1 MCRRRKL
8 DLRTLFI
15 ITVLVNIIIAFI
27 MAIYWRTQKTYAGF
41 GYWALA
47 NVAMTITF
55 SLFALKGIAPEFIT
69 VVIANTSAVAG
80 AVCRY
85 AGVRFFWGAE
95 SLPHVRFH
103 QSVVFVCA
111 LFLAYFTCIDDNV
124 MYRQV
129 AVSSIISGYFL
140 ATARQML
147 KGASQGYPYE
157 AWTVSLLNIVYATL
171 MMGRVLEWYFH
182 PESRHLLIA
191 SSMSTLYFSSILL
204 LEVANALLFLM
215 LNSQRLAKNL
225 LKVQSELEK
234 LATSDMLTGLYN
246 RRKLE
251 EVCTAA
257 LTHARVHNRPSAL
270 LLIDLD
276 HLKQMNDTFGH
287 PAGDALLNT
296 VVKTIRAQLR
306 NQDILGRLGGDEFV
320 VVLPATPEDVAKTFA
335 DQIRQAVQSQPFLW
349 EDQEM
354 AMSISV
360 GVAALSDADCN
371 WQDWLKRADTNLYQ
385 AKKGGRNQIV

>member
-1 MCRRRKL
+1 M

-15 ITVLVNIIIAFI
+15 LTVLINIIIAFI

-41 GYWALA
+41 GYWTLA

-55 SLFALKGIAPEFIT
+55 FLFSLKGIAPEFVT
-69 VVIANTSAVAG
+69 VVIANTSAVSG
-80 AVCRY
+80 AFFRY

-95 SLPHVRFH
+95 SLPHLRFH
-103 QSVVFVCA
+103 QTVVAVCA
-111 LFLAYFTCIDDNV
+111 LLLTYYTCIDDNIV
-124 MYRQV
+124 LRLF
-129 AVSSIISGYFL
+129 AVSLIISGYFL
-140 ATARQML
+140 ATARNMI
-147 KGASQGYPYE
+147 KGATQGYPYE
-157 AWTVSLLNIVYATL
+157 AWTLALLNLVYATL
-171 MMGRVLEWYFH
+171 MMGRAFEWLIF
-182 PESRHLLIA
+182 PEARHLLIA

-204 LEVANALLFLM
+204 LEVTTALLFLM

-225 LKVQSELEK
+225 LQMQGDLEK
-234 LATSDMLTGLYN
+234 LAASDMLTGLYN

-296 VVKTIRAQLR
+296 VVKTIRSQLR
-306 NQDILGRLGGDEFV
+306 DQDILGRLGGDEFV
-320 VVLPATPEDVAKTFA
+320 VVLPATPEDAAKTFA
-335 DQIRQAVQSQPFLW
+335 DQIRQSVQCQPFLW

>member
-1 MCRRRKL
+1 M

-15 ITVLVNIIIAFI
+15 LTVLINIIIAFI
-27 MAIYWRTQKTYAGF
+27 MAIYWHTQKTYAGF
-41 GYWALA
+41 GYWTLA
-47 NVAMTITF
+47 NVAMTVTF
-55 SLFALKGIAPEFIT
+55 SLFALKGIAPEFVT
-69 VVIANTSAVAG
+69 VVIANTSAITG
-80 AVCRY
+80 SICRY

-103 QSVVFVCA
+103 QAVVVVCA
-111 LFLAYFTCIDDNV
+111 LLLTYYTCIDDNIV
-124 MYRQV
+124 LRLF
-129 AVSSIISGYFL
+129 AVSLIVSGYFL
-140 ATARQML
+140 ATARNMI
-147 KGASQGYPYE
+147 KGATQGYPYE
-157 AWTVSLLNIVYATL
+157 AWTLALLNLVYATL
-171 MMGRVLEWYFH
+171 MMGRAFEWLIF
-182 PESRHLLIA
+182 PEARHLLIA

-204 LEVANALLFLM
+204 LEVTTALLFLM

-225 LKVQSELEK
+225 LQMQGDLEK
-234 LATSDMLTGLYN
+234 LAASDMLTGLYN

-296 VVKTIRAQLR
+296 VVKTIRSQLR
-306 NQDILGRLGGDEFV
+306 DQDILGRLGGDEFV
-320 VVLPATPEDVAKTFA
+320 VVLPATPEDAAKTFA
-335 DQIRQAVQSQPFLW
+335 DQIRQSVQCQPFLW

>member
-1 MCRRRKL
+1 M
-8 DLRTLFI
+8 
-15 ITVLVNIIIAFI
+15 
-27 MAIYWRTQKTYAGF
+27 
-41 GYWALA
+41 
-47 NVAMTITF
+47 
-55 SLFALKGIAPEFIT
+55 
-69 VVIANTSAVAG
+69 
-80 AVCRY
+80 
-85 AGVRFFWGAE
+85 
-95 SLPHVRFH
+95 PHLRFH
-103 QSVVFVCA
+103 QTVVAVCA
-111 LFLAYFTCIDDNV
+111 LLLTYYTCIDDNIV
-124 MYRQV
+124 LRLF
-129 AVSSIISGYFL
+129 AVSLIVSGYFL
-140 ATARQML
+140 ATARNMI
-147 KGASQGYPYE
+147 KGATQGYPYE
-157 AWTVSLLNIVYATL
+157 AWTLALLNLVYATL
-171 MMGRVLEWYFH
+171 MMGRAFEWLIF
-182 PESRHLLIA
+182 PEARHLLIA

-204 LEVANALLFLM
+204 LEVTTALLFLM

-225 LKVQSELEK
+225 LQMQGDLEK
-234 LATSDMLTGLYN
+234 LAASDMLTGLYN

-296 VVKTIRAQLR
+296 VVKTIRSQLR
-306 NQDILGRLGGDEFV
+306 DQDILGRLGGDEFV
-320 VVLPATPEDVAKTFA
+320 VVLPATPEDAAKTFA
-335 DQIRQAVQSQPFLW
+335 DQIRQSVQCQPFLW

>member
-1 MCRRRKL
+1 M

-15 ITVLVNIIIAFI
+15 LTVLINIIIAFI

-41 GYWALA
+41 GYWTLA
-47 NVAMTITF
+47 NVAMTVTF
-55 SLFALKGIAPEFIT
+55 SLFALKGIAPEFVT
-69 VVIANTSAVAG
+69 VVRANTSAVSG
-80 AVCRY
+80 AFFRY

-95 SLPHVRFH
+95 SLPHLRFH
-103 QSVVFVCA
+103 QTVVAVCA
-111 LFLAYFTCIDDNV
+111 LLLTYYTCIDDNIV
-124 MYRQV
+124 LRLF
-129 AVSSIISGYFL
+129 AVSLIISGYFL
-140 ATARQML
+140 ATARNMI
-147 KGASQGYPYE
+147 KGATQGYPYE
-157 AWTVSLLNIVYATL
+157 AWTLALLNLVYATL
-171 MMGRVLEWYFH
+171 MMGRAFEWLVF
-182 PESRHLLIA
+182 PEARHLLIA

-204 LEVANALLFLM
+204 LEVTTALLFLM

-225 LKVQSELEK
+225 LQMQGDLEK
-234 LATSDMLTGLYN
+234 LAASDMLTGLYN

-296 VVKTIRAQLR
+296 VVKTIRSQLR
-306 NQDILGRLGGDEFV
+306 DQDILGRLGGDEFV
-320 VVLPATPEDVAKTFA
+320 VVLPATPEDAAKTFA
-335 DQIRQAVQSQPFLW
+335 DQIRQSVQCQPFLW

>member
-1 MCRRRKL
+1 M

-15 ITVLVNIIIAFI
+15 LTVLINIIIAFI

-41 GYWALA
+41 GYWTLA

-55 SLFALKGIAPEFIT
+55 FLFSLKGIAPEFVT
-69 VVIANTSAVAG
+69 VVIANTSAVSG
-80 AVCRY
+80 AFFRY

-103 QSVVFVCA
+103 QAVVVVCA
-111 LFLAYFTCIDDNV
+111 LLLTYYTCIDDNIV
-124 MYRQV
+124 LRLF
-129 AVSSIISGYFL
+129 AVSLIVSGYFL
-140 ATARQML
+140 ATARNMI
-147 KGASQGYPYE
+147 KGATQGYPYE
-157 AWTVSLLNIVYATL
+157 AWTLALLNLVYATL
-171 MMGRVLEWYFH
+171 MMGRAFEWLIF
-182 PESRHLLIA
+182 PEARHLLIA

-204 LEVANALLFLM
+204 LEVTTALLFLM

-225 LKVQSELEK
+225 LQMQGDLEK
-234 LATSDMLTGLYN
+234 LAASDMLTGLYN

-296 VVKTIRAQLR
+296 VVKTIRSQLR
-306 NQDILGRLGGDEFV
+306 DQDILGRLGGDEFV
-320 VVLPATPEDVAKTFA
+320 VVLPATPEDAAKTFA
-335 DQIRQAVQSQPFLW
+335 DQIRQSVQCQPFLW

>member
-1 MCRRRKL
+1 M

-15 ITVLVNIIIAFI
+15 LTVLINIIIAFI

-41 GYWALA
+41 GYWTLA
-47 NVAMTITF
+47 NVAMTVTF
-55 SLFALKGIAPEFIT
+55 SLFALKGIAPEFVT
-69 VVIANTSAVAG
+69 VVIANTSAVSG
-80 AVCRY
+80 AFFRY

-95 SLPHVRFH
+95 SLPHLRFH
-103 QSVVFVCA
+103 QTVVAVCA
-111 LFLAYFTCIDDNV
+111 LLLTYYTCIDDNIV
-124 MYRQV
+124 LRLF
-129 AVSSIISGYFL
+129 AVSLIISGYFL
-140 ATARQML
+140 ATARNMI
-147 KGASQGYPYE
+147 KGATQGYPYE
-157 AWTVSLLNIVYATL
+157 AWTLALLNLVYATL
-171 MMGRVLEWYFH
+171 MMGRAFEWLIF
-182 PESRHLLIA
+182 PEARHLLIA

-204 LEVANALLFLM
+204 LEVTTALLFLM

-225 LKVQSELEK
+225 LQMQGDLEK
-234 LATSDMLTGLYN
+234 LAASDILTGLYN

-296 VVKTIRAQLR
+296 VVKTIRSQLR
-306 NQDILGRLGGDEFV
+306 DQDILGRLGGDEFV
-320 VVLPATPEDVAKTFA
+320 VVLPATPEDAAKTFA
-335 DQIRQAVQSQPFLW
+335 DQIRQSVQCQPFLW

>member
-1 MCRRRKL
+1 MPAFASSGAPNHCR
-8 DLRTLFI
+8 T
-15 ITVLVNIIIAFI
+15 
-27 MAIYWRTQKTYAGF
+27 
-41 GYWALA
+41 
-47 NVAMTITF
+47 
-55 SLFALKGIAPEFIT
+55 
-69 VVIANTSAVAG
+69 
-80 AVCRY
+80 
-85 AGVRFFWGAE
+85 
-95 SLPHVRFH
+95 RFH
-103 QSVVFVCA
+103 QAVVLSCA

-124 MYRQV
+124 MFRQV

-191 SSMSTLYFSSILL
+191 SSMSMLYFSSILL

-225 LKVQSELEK
+225 LKVQSELEN

-257 LTHARVHNRPSAL
+257 LTHARVHSRPSSL
-270 LLIDLD
+270 LLVDLD
-276 HLKQMNDTFGH
+276 RLKQMNDTFGH
-287 PAGDALLNT
+287 PAGDALINT
-296 VVKTIRAQLR
+296 VVRTIRSQLR
-306 NQDILGRLGGDEFV
+306 EQDILGRLGGDEFV
-320 VVLPATPEDVAKTFA
+320 VVLPATSEDVAKKLA
-335 DQIRQAVQSQPFLW
+335 DQICQAVRNQPFLW

-360 GVAALSDADCN
+360 GVASLSDADSS
-371 WQDWLKRADTNLYQ
+371 WQDWLKRADNNLYQ
-385 AKKGGRNQIV
+385 AKKGGGNQIV

>member
-1 MCRRRKL
+1 M

-15 ITVLVNIIIAFI
+15 LTVLINIIIAFI

-41 GYWALA
+41 GYWTLA
-47 NVAMTITF
+47 NVAMTVTF
-55 SLFALKGIAPEFIT
+55 SLFALKGIAPEFVT
-69 VVIANTSAVAG
+69 VVIANTSAITG
-80 AVCRY
+80 SICRY

-103 QSVVFVCA
+103 QAVVVVCA
-111 LFLAYFTCIDDNV
+111 LLLTYYTCIDDNIV
-124 MYRQV
+124 LRLF
-129 AVSSIISGYFL
+129 AVSLIVSGYFL
-140 ATARQML
+140 ATARNMI
-147 KGASQGYPYE
+147 KGATQGYPYE
-157 AWTVSLLNIVYATL
+157 AWTLALLNLVYATL
-171 MMGRVLEWYFH
+171 MMGRAFEWLIF
-182 PESRHLLIA
+182 PEARHLLIA

-204 LEVANALLFLM
+204 LEVTTALLFLM

-225 LKVQSELEK
+225 LQMQGDLEK
-234 LATSDMLTGLYN
+234 LAASDMLTGLYN

-296 VVKTIRAQLR
+296 VVKTIRSQLR
-306 NQDILGRLGGDEFV
+306 DQDILGRLGGDEFV
-320 VVLPATPEDVAKTFA
+320 VVLPATPEDAAKTFA
-335 DQIRQAVQSQPFLW
+335 DQIRQSVQCQPFLW

>member
-1 MCRRRKL
+1 M

-41 GYWALA
+41 GYWTLA
-47 NVAMTITF
+47 NVAMTVTF
-55 SLFALKGIAPEFIT
+55 SLFALKGIAPEFVT
-69 VVIANTSAVAG
+69 VVIANTSAVSG
-80 AVCRY
+80 AFFRY

-95 SLPHVRFH
+95 SLPHLRFH
-103 QSVVFVCA
+103 QTVVAVCA
-111 LFLAYFTCIDDNV
+111 LLLTYYTCIDDNIV
-124 MYRQV
+124 LRLF
-129 AVSSIISGYFL
+129 AVSLIISGYFL
-140 ATARQML
+140 ATARNMI
-147 KGASQGYPYE
+147 KGATQGYPYE
-157 AWTVSLLNIVYATL
+157 AWTLALLNLVYATL
-171 MMGRVLEWYFH
+171 MMGRAFEWLIF
-182 PESRHLLIA
+182 PEARHLLIA

-204 LEVANALLFLM
+204 LEVTTALLFLM

-225 LKVQSELEK
+225 LQMQGDLEK
-234 LATSDMLTGLYN
+234 LAASDMLTGLYN

-296 VVKTIRAQLR
+296 VVKTIRSQLR
-306 NQDILGRLGGDEFV
+306 DQDILGRLGGDEFV
-320 VVLPATPEDVAKTFA
+320 VVLPATPEDAAKTFA
-335 DQIRQAVQSQPFLW
+335 DQIRQSVQCQPFLW

>member
-1 MCRRRKL
+1 M

-15 ITVLVNIIIAFI
+15 LTVLINIIIAFI

-41 GYWALA
+41 GYWTLA
-47 NVAMTITF
+47 NVAMTVTF
-55 SLFALKGIAPEFIT
+55 SLFALKGIAPEFVT
-69 VVIANTSAVAG
+69 VVIANTSAVSG
-80 AVCRY
+80 AFFRY

-95 SLPHVRFH
+95 SLPHLRFH
-103 QSVVFVCA
+103 QTVVAVCA
-111 LFLAYFTCIDDNV
+111 LLLTYYTCIDDNIV
-124 MYRQV
+124 LRLF
-129 AVSSIISGYFL
+129 AVSLIISGYFL
-140 ATARQML
+140 ATARNMI
-147 KGASQGYPYE
+147 KGATQGYPYE
-157 AWTVSLLNIVYATL
+157 AWTLALLNLVYATL
-171 MMGRVLEWYFH
+171 MMGRAFEWLIF
-182 PESRHLLIA
+182 PEARHLLIA

-204 LEVANALLFLM
+204 LEVTTALLFLM

-225 LKVQSELEK
+225 LQMQGDLEK
-234 LATSDMLTGLYN
+234 LAASDMLTGLYN

-296 VVKTIRAQLR
+296 VVKTIRSQLR
-306 NQDILGRLGGDEFV
+306 DQDILGRLGGDEFV
-320 VVLPATPEDVAKTFA
+320 VVLPATPEDAAKTFA
-335 DQIRQAVQSQPFLW
+335 DQIRQSVQCQPFLW

-371 WQDWLKRADTNLYQ
+371 WQDWLKRADNNLYQ

>member
-1 MCRRRKL
+1 M

-15 ITVLVNIIIAFI
+15 LTVLINIIIAFI

-41 GYWALA
+41 GYWTLA
-47 NVAMTITF
+47 NVAMTVTF
-55 SLFALKGIAPEFIT
+55 SLFALKGIAPEFVT
-69 VVIANTSAVAG
+69 VVIANTSAVSG
-80 AVCRY
+80 AFFRY

-95 SLPHVRFH
+95 SLPHLRFH
-103 QSVVFVCA
+103 QTVVAVCA
-111 LFLAYFTCIDDNV
+111 LLLTYYTCIDDNIV
-124 MYRQV
+124 LRLF
-129 AVSSIISGYFL
+129 AVSLIISGYFL
-140 ATARQML
+140 ATARNMI
-147 KGASQGYPYE
+147 KGATQGYPYE
-157 AWTVSLLNIVYATL
+157 AWTLALLNLVYATL
-171 MMGRVLEWYFH
+171 MMGRAFEWLIF
-182 PESRHLLIA
+182 PEARHLLIA

-204 LEVANALLFLM
+204 LEVTTALLFLM

-225 LKVQSELEK
+225 LQMQGDLEK
-234 LATSDMLTGLYN
+234 LAAFDMLTGLYN

-296 VVKTIRAQLR
+296 VVKTIRSQLR
-306 NQDILGRLGGDEFV
+306 DQDILGRLGGDEFV
-320 VVLPATPEDVAKTFA
+320 VVLPATPEDAAKTFA
-335 DQIRQAVQSQPFLW
+335 DQIRQSVQCQPFLW

>member
-1 MCRRRKL
+1 M

-15 ITVLVNIIIAFI
+15 LTVLINIIIAFI

-41 GYWALA
+41 GYWTLA
-47 NVAMTITF
+47 NVAMTVTF
-55 SLFALKGIAPEFIT
+55 SLFALKGIAPEFVT
-69 VVIANTSAVAG
+69 VVIANTSAVSG
-80 AVCRY
+80 AFFRY

-95 SLPHVRFH
+95 SLPHLRFH
-103 QSVVFVCA
+103 QTVVAVCA
-111 LFLAYFTCIDDNV
+111 LLLTYYTCIDDNIV
-124 MYRQV
+124 LRLF
-129 AVSSIISGYFL
+129 AVSLIVSGYFL
-140 ATARQML
+140 ATARNMI
-147 KGASQGYPYE
+147 KGATQGYPYE
-157 AWTVSLLNIVYATL
+157 AWTLALLNLVYATL
-171 MMGRVLEWYFH
+171 MMGRAFEWLIF
-182 PESRHLLIA
+182 PEARHLLIA

-204 LEVANALLFLM
+204 LEVTTALLFLM

-225 LKVQSELEK
+225 LQMQGDLEK
-234 LATSDMLTGLYN
+234 LAASDMLTGLYN

-287 PAGDALLNT
+287 PAGDALINT

-306 NQDILGRLGGDEFV
+306 DQDILGRLGGDEFV
-320 VVLPATPEDVAKTFA
+320 VVLPATPEDAAKAFA
-335 DQIRQAVQSQPFLW
+335 DQIRQSVQCQPFLW

>member
-1 MCRRRKL
+1 M

-15 ITVLVNIIIAFI
+15 LTVLINIIIAFI

-41 GYWALA
+41 GYWTLA
-47 NVAMTITF
+47 NVAMTVTF
-55 SLFALKGIAPEFIT
+55 SLFALKGIAPEFVT
-69 VVIANTSAVAG
+69 VVIANTSAVSG
-80 AVCRY
+80 AFFRY
-85 AGVRFFWGAE
+85 DGVRFFWGAE
-95 SLPHVRFH
+95 SLPHLRFH
-103 QSVVFVCA
+103 QTVVAVCA
-111 LFLAYFTCIDDNV
+111 LLLTYYTCIDDNIV
-124 MYRQV
+124 LRLF
-129 AVSSIISGYFL
+129 AVSLIISGYFL
-140 ATARQML
+140 ATARNMI
-147 KGASQGYPYE
+147 KGATQGYPYE
-157 AWTVSLLNIVYATL
+157 AWTLALLNLVYATL
-171 MMGRVLEWYFH
+171 MMGRAFEWLIF
-182 PESRHLLIA
+182 PEARHLLIA

-204 LEVANALLFLM
+204 LEVTTALLFLM

-225 LKVQSELEK
+225 LQMQGDLEK
-234 LATSDMLTGLYN
+234 LAASDMLTGLYN

-296 VVKTIRAQLR
+296 VVKTIRSQLR
-306 NQDILGRLGGDEFV
+306 DQDILGRLGGDEFV
-320 VVLPATPEDVAKTFA
+320 VVLPATPEDAAKTFA
-335 DQIRQAVQSQPFLW
+335 DQIRQSVQCQPFLW

>member
-1 MCRRRKL
+1 M

-15 ITVLVNIIIAFI
+15 LTVLINIIIAFI

-41 GYWALA
+41 GYWTLA
-47 NVAMTITF
+47 NVAMTVTF
-55 SLFALKGIAPEFIT
+55 SLFALKGIAPEFVT
-69 VVIANTSAVAG
+69 VVIANTSAVSG
-80 AVCRY
+80 AFFRY

-95 SLPHVRFH
+95 SLPHLRFH
-103 QSVVFVCA
+103 QTVVAVCA
-111 LFLAYFTCIDDNV
+111 LLLTYYTCIDDNIV
-124 MYRQV
+124 LRLF
-129 AVSSIISGYFL
+129 AVSLIISGYFL
-140 ATARQML
+140 ATARNMI
-147 KGASQGYPYE
+147 KGATQGYPYE
-157 AWTVSLLNIVYATL
+157 AWTLALLNLVYATL
-171 MMGRVLEWYFH
+171 MMGRAFEWLVF
-182 PESRHLLIA
+182 PEARHLLIA

-204 LEVANALLFLM
+204 LEVTTALLFLM

-225 LKVQSELEK
+225 LQMQGDLEK
-234 LATSDMLTGLYN
+234 LAASDMLTGLYN

-296 VVKTIRAQLR
+296 VVKTIRSQLR
-306 NQDILGRLGGDEFV
+306 DQDILGRLGGDEFV
-320 VVLPATPEDVAKTFA
+320 VVLPATPEDAAKTFA
-335 DQIRQAVQSQPFLW
+335 DQIRQSVQCQPFLW

>member
-1 MCRRRKL
+1 M

-15 ITVLVNIIIAFI
+15 ITVLINIIIAFVL
-27 MAIYWRTQKTYAGF
+27 AIYWRTQKTYAGF
-41 GYWALA
+41 GYWTLA
-47 NVAMTITF
+47 NVAMTVTF
-55 SLFALKGIAPEFIT
+55 FLFSLKGIAPEFVT
-69 VVIANTSAVAG
+69 VVIANTSAVSG
-80 AVCRY
+80 AFFRY

-103 QSVVFVCA
+103 QAVVVVCA
-111 LFLAYFTCIDDNV
+111 LLLTYYTCIDDNIV
-124 MYRQV
+124 LRLF
-129 AVSSIISGYFL
+129 AVSLIVSGYFL
-140 ATARQML
+140 ATARNMI
-147 KGASQGYPYE
+147 KGATQGYPYE
-157 AWTVSLLNIVYATL
+157 AWTLALLNLVYATL
-171 MMGRVLEWYFH
+171 MMGRAFEWLIF
-182 PESRHLLIA
+182 PEARHLLIA

-204 LEVANALLFLM
+204 LEVTTALLFLM

-225 LKVQSELEK
+225 LQMQGDLEK
-234 LATSDMLTGLYN
+234 LAASDMLTGLYN

-296 VVKTIRAQLR
+296 VVKTIRSQLR
-306 NQDILGRLGGDEFV
+306 DQDILGRLGGDEFV
-320 VVLPATPEDVAKTFA
+320 VVLPATPEDAAKTFA
-335 DQIRQAVQSQPFLW
+335 DQIRQSVQCQPFLW

>member
-1 MCRRRKL
+1 M

-15 ITVLVNIIIAFI
+15 LTVLINIIIAFI

-41 GYWALA
+41 GYWTLA
-47 NVAMTITF
+47 NVAMTVTF
-55 SLFALKGIAPEFIT
+55 SLFALKGIAPEFVT
-69 VVIANTSAVAG
+69 VVIANTSAVSG
-80 AVCRY
+80 AFFRY

-95 SLPHVRFH
+95 SLPHLRFH
-103 QSVVFVCA
+103 QTVVAVCA
-111 LFLAYFTCIDDNV
+111 LLLTYYTCIDDNIV
-124 MYRQV
+124 LRLF
-129 AVSSIISGYFL
+129 AVSLIISGYFL
-140 ATARQML
+140 ATARNMI
-147 KGASQGYPYE
+147 KGATQGYPYE
-157 AWTVSLLNIVYATL
+157 AWTLALLNLVYATL
-171 MMGRVLEWYFH
+171 MMGRAFEWLIF
-182 PESRHLLIA
+182 PEARHLLIA

-204 LEVANALLFLM
+204 LEVTTALLFLM

-225 LKVQSELEK
+225 LQMQGDLEK
-234 LATSDMLTGLYN
+234 LAASDMLTGLYN

-296 VVKTIRAQLR
+296 VVKTIRSQLR
-306 NQDILGRLGGDEFV
+306 DQDILGRLGGGEFV
-320 VVLPATPEDVAKTFA
+320 VVLPATPEDAAKTFA
-335 DQIRQAVQSQPFLW
+335 DQIRQSVQCQPFLW

>member
-1 MCRRRKL
+1 M

-15 ITVLVNIIIAFI
+15 LTVLINIIIAFI

-41 GYWALA
+41 GYWTLA
-47 NVAMTITF
+47 NVAMTVTF
-55 SLFALKGIAPEFIT
+55 SLFALKGIAPEFVT
-69 VVIANTSAVAG
+69 VVIANTSAVSG
-80 AVCRY
+80 AFFRY

-95 SLPHVRFH
+95 SLPHLRFH
-103 QSVVFVCA
+103 QTVVAVCA
-111 LFLAYFTCIDDNV
+111 LLLTYYPCIDDNIV
-124 MYRQV
+124 LRLF
-129 AVSSIISGYFL
+129 AVSLIISGYFL
-140 ATARQML
+140 ATARNMI
-147 KGASQGYPYE
+147 KGATQGYPYE
-157 AWTVSLLNIVYATL
+157 AWTLALLNLVYATL
-171 MMGRVLEWYFH
+171 MMGRAFEWLIF
-182 PESRHLLIA
+182 PEARHLLIA

-204 LEVANALLFLM
+204 LEVTTALLFLM

-225 LKVQSELEK
+225 LQMQGDLEK
-234 LATSDMLTGLYN
+234 LAASDMLTGLYN

-296 VVKTIRAQLR
+296 VVKTIRSQLR
-306 NQDILGRLGGDEFV
+306 DQDILGRLGGDEFV
-320 VVLPATPEDVAKTFA
+320 VVLPATPEDAAKAFA
-335 DQIRQAVQSQPFLW
+335 DQIRQSVQCQPFLW

>member
-1 MCRRRKL
+1 M

-41 GYWALA
+41 GYWTLA
-47 NVAMTITF
+47 NVAMTVTF
-55 SLFALKGIAPEFIT
+55 SLFALKGIAPEFVT
-69 VVIANTSAVAG
+69 VVIANTSAVSG
-80 AVCRY
+80 AFFRY

-95 SLPHVRFH
+95 SLPHLRFH
-103 QSVVFVCA
+103 QTVVAVCA
-111 LFLAYFTCIDDNV
+111 LLLTYYTCIDDNIV
-124 MYRQV
+124 LRLF
-129 AVSSIISGYFL
+129 AVSLIISGYFL
-140 ATARQML
+140 ATARNMI
-147 KGASQGYPYE
+147 KGATQGYPYE
-157 AWTVSLLNIVYATL
+157 AWTLALLNLVYATL
-171 MMGRVLEWYFH
+171 MMGRAFEWLIF
-182 PESRHLLIA
+182 PEARHLLIA

-204 LEVANALLFLM
+204 LEVTTALLFLM

-225 LKVQSELEK
+225 LQMQGDLEK
-234 LATSDMLTGLYN
+234 LAASDMLTGLYN

-306 NQDILGRLGGDEFV
+306 DQDILGRLGGDEFV
-320 VVLPATPEDVAKTFA
+320 VVLPATPEDAAKTFA
-335 DQIRQAVQSQPFLW
+335 DQIRQSVQCQPFLW

>member
-1 MCRRRKL
+1 M

-15 ITVLVNIIIAFI
+15 LTVLINIIIAFI

-41 GYWALA
+41 GYWTLA
-47 NVAMTITF
+47 NVAMTVTF
-55 SLFALKGIAPEFIT
+55 SLFALKGIAPEFVT
-69 VVIANTSAVAG
+69 VVIANTSAVSG
-80 AVCRY
+80 AFFRY

-95 SLPHVRFH
+95 SLPHLRFH
-103 QSVVFVCA
+103 QTVVAVCA
-111 LFLAYFTCIDDNV
+111 LLLTYYTCIDDNIV
-124 MYRQV
+124 LRLF
-129 AVSSIISGYFL
+129 AVSLIISGYFL
-140 ATARQML
+140 ATARNMI
-147 KGASQGYPYE
+147 KGATQGYPYE
-157 AWTVSLLNIVYATL
+157 AWTLALLNLVYATL
-171 MMGRVLEWYFH
+171 MMGRAFEWLIF
-182 PESRHLLIA
+182 PEARHLLIA

-204 LEVANALLFLM
+204 LEVTTALLFLM

-225 LKVQSELEK
+225 LQMQGDLEK
-234 LATSDMLTGLYN
+234 LAASDMLTGLYN

-296 VVKTIRAQLR
+296 VVKTIRSQLR
-306 NQDILGRLGGDEFV
+306 DQDILGRLGGDEFV
-320 VVLPATPEDVAKTFA
+320 VVLPATPEDAAKTFA
-335 DQIRQAVQSQPFLW
+335 DQIRQSVQCQPFLW

-385 AKKGGRNQIV
+385 AKKGGRNQLV

>member
-1 MCRRRKL
+1 M

-15 ITVLVNIIIAFI
+15 LTVLINIIIAFI

-41 GYWALA
+41 GYWTLA
-47 NVAMTITF
+47 NVAMTVTF
-55 SLFALKGIAPEFIT
+55 SLFALKGIAPEFVT
-69 VVIANTSAVAG
+69 VVIANTSAVSG
-80 AVCRY
+80 AFFRY

-95 SLPHVRFH
+95 SLPHLRFH
-103 QSVVFVCA
+103 QTVVAVCA
-111 LFLAYFTCIDDNV
+111 LLLTYYTCIDDNIV
-124 MYRQV
+124 LRLF
-129 AVSSIISGYFL
+129 AVSLIISGYFL
-140 ATARQML
+140 ATARNMI
-147 KGASQGYPYE
+147 KGATQGYPYE
-157 AWTVSLLNIVYATL
+157 AWTLALLNLVYATL
-171 MMGRVLEWYFH
+171 MMGRAFEWLIF
-182 PESRHLLIA
+182 PEARHLLIA

-204 LEVANALLFLM
+204 LEVTTALLFLM

-225 LKVQSELEK
+225 LQMQGDLEK
-234 LATSDMLTGLYN
+234 LAASDMLTGLYN

-287 PAGDALLNT
+287 PAGDALINT
-296 VVKTIRAQLR
+296 VVKTIRSQLR
-306 NQDILGRLGGDEFV
+306 DQDILGRLGGDEFV
-320 VVLPATPEDVAKTFA
+320 VVLPATPEDAAKTFA
-335 DQIRQAVQSQPFLW
+335 DQIRQSVQCQPFLW

>member
-1 MCRRRKL
+1 M

-15 ITVLVNIIIAFI
+15 LTVLINIIIAFI

-41 GYWALA
+41 GYWTLA

-55 SLFALKGIAPEFIT
+55 FLFSLKGIAPEFVT
-69 VVIANTSAVAG
+69 VVIANTSAVSG
-80 AVCRY
+80 AFFRY

-103 QSVVFVCA
+103 QAVVAVCA
-111 LFLAYFTCIDDNV
+111 LLLTYYTCIDDNIV
-124 MYRQV
+124 LRLF
-129 AVSSIISGYFL
+129 AVSLIVSGYFL
-140 ATARQML
+140 ATARNMI
-147 KGASQGYPYE
+147 KGATQGYPYE
-157 AWTVSLLNIVYATL
+157 AWTLALLNLVYATL
-171 MMGRVLEWYFH
+171 MMGRAFEWLVF
-182 PESRHLLIA
+182 PEARHLLIA

-204 LEVANALLFLM
+204 LEVTTALLFLM

-225 LKVQSELEK
+225 LQMQGDLEK
-234 LATSDMLTGLYN
+234 LAASDMLTGLYN

-296 VVKTIRAQLR
+296 VVKTIRSQLR
-306 NQDILGRLGGDEFV
+306 DQDILGRLGGDEFV
-320 VVLPATPEDVAKTFA
+320 VVLPATPEDAAKTFA
-335 DQIRQAVQSQPFLW
+335 DQIRQSVQCQPFLW

>member
-1 MCRRRKL
+1 M

-15 ITVLVNIIIAFI
+15 LTVLINIIIAFI

-41 GYWALA
+41 GYWTLA
-47 NVAMTITF
+47 NVAMTVTF
-55 SLFALKGIAPEFIT
+55 SLFALKGIAPEFVT
-69 VVIANTSAVAG
+69 VVIANTSAVSG
-80 AVCRY
+80 AFFRY

-95 SLPHVRFH
+95 SLPHLRFH
-103 QSVVFVCA
+103 QTVVAVCA
-111 LFLAYFTCIDDNV
+111 LLLTYYTCIDDNIV
-124 MYRQV
+124 LRLF
-129 AVSSIISGYFL
+129 AVSLIFSGYFL
-140 ATARQML
+140 ATARNMI
-147 KGASQGYPYE
+147 KGATQGYPYE
-157 AWTVSLLNIVYATL
+157 AWTLALLNLVYATL
-171 MMGRVLEWYFH
+171 MMGRAFEWLIF
-182 PESRHLLIA
+182 PEARHLLIA

-204 LEVANALLFLM
+204 LEVTTALLFLM

-225 LKVQSELEK
+225 LQMQGDLEK
-234 LATSDMLTGLYN
+234 LAASDMLTGLYN

-296 VVKTIRAQLR
+296 VVKTIRSQLR
-306 NQDILGRLGGDEFV
+306 DQDILGRLGGDEFV

>member
-1 MCRRRKL
+1 M

-15 ITVLVNIIIAFI
+15 LTVLINIIIAFI

-41 GYWALA
+41 GYWTLA
-47 NVAMTITF
+47 NVAMTVTF
-55 SLFALKGIAPEFIT
+55 SLFALKGIAPEFVT
-69 VVIANTSAVAG
+69 VVIANTSAVSG
-80 AVCRY
+80 AFFRY

-95 SLPHVRFH
+95 SLPHLRFH
-103 QSVVFVCA
+103 QTVVAVCA
-111 LFLAYFTCIDDNV
+111 LLLTYYTCIDDNIV
-124 MYRQV
+124 LRLF
-129 AVSSIISGYFL
+129 AVRLIISGYFL
-140 ATARQML
+140 ATARNMI
-147 KGASQGYPYE
+147 KGATQGYPYE
-157 AWTVSLLNIVYATL
+157 AWTLALLNLVYATL
-171 MMGRVLEWYFH
+171 MMGRAFEWLIF
-182 PESRHLLIA
+182 PEARHLLIA

-204 LEVANALLFLM
+204 LEVTTALLFLM

-225 LKVQSELEK
+225 LQMQGDLEK
-234 LATSDMLTGLYN
+234 LAASDMLTGLYN

-296 VVKTIRAQLR
+296 VVKTIRSQLR
-306 NQDILGRLGGDEFV
+306 DQDILGRLGGDEFV
-320 VVLPATPEDVAKTFA
+320 VVLPATPEDAAKTFA
-335 DQIRQAVQSQPFLW
+335 DQIRQSVQCQPFLW

>member
-1 MCRRRKL
+1 M

-41 GYWALA
+41 GYWTLA
-47 NVAMTITF
+47 NVAMTVTF
-55 SLFALKGIAPEFIT
+55 SLFALKGIAPEFVT
-69 VVIANTSAVAG
+69 VVIANTSAITG
-80 AVCRY
+80 SICRY

-103 QSVVFVCA
+103 QAVVVVCA
-111 LFLAYFTCIDDNV
+111 LLLTYYTCIDDNIV
-124 MYRQV
+124 LRLF
-129 AVSSIISGYFL
+129 AVSLIVSGYFL
-140 ATARQML
+140 ATARNMI
-147 KGASQGYPYE
+147 KGATQGYPYE
-157 AWTVSLLNIVYATL
+157 AWTLALLNLVYATL
-171 MMGRVLEWYFH
+171 MMGRAFEWLIF
-182 PESRHLLIA
+182 PEARHLLIA

-204 LEVANALLFLM
+204 LEVTTALLFLM

-225 LKVQSELEK
+225 LQMQGDLEK
-234 LATSDMLTGLYN
+234 LAASDMLTGLYN

-306 NQDILGRLGGDEFV
+306 DQDILGRLGGDEFV

>member
-1 MCRRRKL
+1 M

-15 ITVLVNIIIAFI
+15 LTVLINIIIAFI

-41 GYWALA
+41 GYWTLA
-47 NVAMTITF
+47 NVAMTVTF
-55 SLFALKGIAPEFIT
+55 SLFALKGIAPEFVT
-69 VVIANTSAVAG
+69 VVIANTSAVSG
-80 AVCRY
+80 AFFRY
-85 AGVRFFWGAE
+85 AGVRFFSGAE
-95 SLPHVRFH
+95 SLPHLRFH
-103 QSVVFVCA
+103 QTVVAVCA
-111 LFLAYFTCIDDNV
+111 LLLTYYTCIDDNIV
-124 MYRQV
+124 LRLF
-129 AVSSIISGYFL
+129 AVSLIISGYFL
-140 ATARQML
+140 ATARNMI
-147 KGASQGYPYE
+147 KGATQGYPYE
-157 AWTVSLLNIVYATL
+157 AWTLALLNLVYATL
-171 MMGRVLEWYFH
+171 MMGRAFEWLIF
-182 PESRHLLIA
+182 PEARHLLIA

-204 LEVANALLFLM
+204 LEVTTALLFLM

-225 LKVQSELEK
+225 LQMQGDLEK
-234 LATSDMLTGLYN
+234 LAASDMLTGLYN

-296 VVKTIRAQLR
+296 VVKTIRSQLR
-306 NQDILGRLGGDEFV
+306 DQDILGRLGGDEFV
-320 VVLPATPEDVAKTFA
+320 VVLPATPEDAAKTFA
-335 DQIRQAVQSQPFLW
+335 DQIRQSVQCQPFLW

>member
-1 MCRRRKL
+1 M

-15 ITVLVNIIIAFI
+15 ITVLVNIIIAII
-27 MAIYWRTQKTYAGF
+27 MAIYWRTQKTYDGF
-41 GYWALA
+41 GYWTLA

-55 SLFALKGIAPEFIT
+55 SLFAMKGIAPEFVT
-69 VVIANTSAVAG
+69 VVIANTSAITG
-80 AVCRY
+80 SICRY

-95 SLPHVRFH
+95 SLTHTRFH
-103 QSVVFVCA
+103 QAVVLSCA

-191 SSMSTLYFSSILL
+191 SSMSMLYFSSILL

-225 LKVQSELEK
+225 LKVQSELEN

-257 LTHARVHNRPSAL
+257 LTHARVHSRPSSL
-270 LLIDLD
+270 LLVDLD
-276 HLKQMNDTFGH
+276 RLKQMNDTFGH
-287 PAGDALLNT
+287 PADDALINT
-296 VVKTIRAQLR
+296 VVKTIRDQLR
-306 NQDILGRLGGDEFV
+306 EQDILGRLGGDEFV
-320 VVLPATPEDVAKTFA
+320 VVLPATSEDVAKKLA
-335 DQIRQAVQSQPFLW
+335 DQICQAVRNQPFLW

-354 AMSISV
+354 AISISV
-360 GVAALSDADCN
+360 GVASLSDADSC
-371 WQDWLKRADTNLYQ
+371 WQDWLKRADNNLYQ
-385 AKKGGRNQIV
+385 AKKGGGNQIV

>member
-1 MCRRRKL
+1 M

-15 ITVLVNIIIAFI
+15 LTVLINIIIAFI

-41 GYWALA
+41 GYWTLA
-47 NVAMTITF
+47 NVAMTVTF
-55 SLFALKGIAPEFIT
+55 SLFALKGIAPEFVT
-69 VVIANTSAVAG
+69 VVIANTSAVSG
-80 AVCRY
+80 AFFRY

-103 QSVVFVCA
+103 QAVVVVCA
-111 LFLAYFTCIDDNV
+111 LLLTYYTCIDDNIV
-124 MYRQV
+124 LRLF
-129 AVSSIISGYFL
+129 AVSLIVSGYFL
-140 ATARQML
+140 ATARNMI
-147 KGASQGYPYE
+147 KGATQGYPYE
-157 AWTVSLLNIVYATL
+157 AWTLALLNLVYATL
-171 MMGRVLEWYFH
+171 MMGRAFEWLIF
-182 PESRHLLIA
+182 PEARHLLIA

-204 LEVANALLFLM
+204 LEVTTALLFLM

-225 LKVQSELEK
+225 LQMQGDLEK
-234 LATSDMLTGLYN
+234 LAASDMLTGLYN

-296 VVKTIRAQLR
+296 VVKTIRSQLR
-306 NQDILGRLGGDEFV
+306 DQDILGRLGGDEFV
-320 VVLPATPEDVAKTFA
+320 VVLPATPEDAAKTFA
-335 DQIRQAVQSQPFLW
+335 DQIRQSVQCQPFLW

>member
-1 MCRRRKL
+1 M

-15 ITVLVNIIIAFI
+15 LTVLINIIIAFI

-41 GYWALA
+41 GYWTLA
-47 NVAMTITF
+47 NVAMTVTF
-55 SLFALKGIAPEFIT
+55 SLFALKGIAPEFVT
-69 VVIANTSAVAG
+69 VVIANTSAVSG
-80 AVCRY
+80 AFFRY

-103 QSVVFVCA
+103 QAVVVVCA
-111 LFLAYFTCIDDNV
+111 LLLTYYTCIDDNIV
-124 MYRQV
+124 LRLF
-129 AVSSIISGYFL
+129 AVSLIVSGYFL
-140 ATARQML
+140 ATARNMI
-147 KGASQGYPYE
+147 KGATQGYPYE
-157 AWTVSLLNIVYATL
+157 AWTLALLNLVYATL
-171 MMGRVLEWYFH
+171 MMGRAFEWLIF
-182 PESRHLLIA
+182 PEARHLLIA

-204 LEVANALLFLM
+204 LEVTTALLFLM

-225 LKVQSELEK
+225 LQMQGDLEK
-234 LATSDMLTGLYN
+234 LAASDMLTGLYN

-296 VVKTIRAQLR
+296 VVKTIRSQLR
-306 NQDILGRLGGDEFV
+306 DQDILGRLGGDEFV
-320 VVLPATPEDVAKTFA
+320 VVLPATPEDAAKTFA
-335 DQIRQAVQSQPFLW
+335 DQIRQSVQCQPFRW

>member
-1 MCRRRKL
+1 M

-15 ITVLVNIIIAFI
+15 LTVLINIIIAFI

-41 GYWALA
+41 GYWTLA
-47 NVAMTITF
+47 NVAMTVTF
-55 SLFALKGIAPEFIT
+55 SLFALKGIAPEFVT
-69 VVIANTSAVAG
+69 VVIANTSAVSG
-80 AVCRY
+80 AFFRY

-103 QSVVFVCA
+103 QAVVVVCA
-111 LFLAYFTCIDDNV
+111 LLLTYYTCIDDNIV
-124 MYRQV
+124 LRLF
-129 AVSSIISGYFL
+129 AVSLIISGYFL
-140 ATARQML
+140 ATARNMI
-147 KGASQGYPYE
+147 KGATQGYPYE
-157 AWTVSLLNIVYATL
+157 AWTLALLNLVYATL
-171 MMGRVLEWYFH
+171 MMGRAFEWLIF
-182 PESRHLLIA
+182 PEARHLLIA

-204 LEVANALLFLM
+204 LEVTTALLFLM

-225 LKVQSELEK
+225 LQMQGDLEK
-234 LATSDMLTGLYN
+234 LAASDMLTGLYN

-296 VVKTIRAQLR
+296 VVKTIRSQLR
-306 NQDILGRLGGDEFV
+306 DQDILGRLGGDEFV
-320 VVLPATPEDVAKTFA
+320 VVLPATPEDAAKTFA
-335 DQIRQAVQSQPFLW
+335 DQIRQSVQCQPFLW

>member
-41 GYWALA
+41 GYWTLA
-47 NVAMTITF
+47 NVAMTVTF
-55 SLFALKGIAPEFIT
+55 SLFALKGIAPEFVT
-69 VVIANTSAVAG
+69 VVIAHTSAVSG
-80 AVCRY
+80 AFFRY

-95 SLPHVRFH
+95 SLPHLRFH
-103 QSVVFVCA
+103 QTVVAVCA
-111 LFLAYFTCIDDNV
+111 LLLTYYTCIDDNIV
-124 MYRQV
+124 LRLF
-129 AVSSIISGYFL
+129 AVSLIISGYFL
-140 ATARQML
+140 ATARNMI
-147 KGASQGYPYE
+147 KGATQGYPYE
-157 AWTVSLLNIVYATL
+157 AWTLALLNLVYATL
-171 MMGRVLEWYFH
+171 MMGRAFEWLIF
-182 PESRHLLIA
+182 PEARHLLIA

-204 LEVANALLFLM
+204 LEVTTALLFLM

-225 LKVQSELEK
+225 LQMQGDLEK
-234 LATSDMLTGLYN
+234 LAASDMLTGLYN

-296 VVKTIRAQLR
+296 VVKTIRSQLR
-306 NQDILGRLGGDEFV
+306 DQDILGRLGGDEFV
-320 VVLPATPEDVAKTFA
+320 VVLPATPEDAAKTFA
-335 DQIRQAVQSQPFLW
+335 DQIRQSVQCQPFLW

>member
-1 MCRRRKL
+1 M

-15 ITVLVNIIIAFI
+15 LTVLINIIIAFI

-41 GYWALA
+41 GYWTLA
-47 NVAMTITF
+47 NVAMTVTF
-55 SLFALKGIAPEFIT
+55 SLFALKGIAPEFVT
-69 VVIANTSAVAG
+69 VVIANTSAVSG
-80 AVCRY
+80 AFFRY

-95 SLPHVRFH
+95 SLPHLRFH
-103 QSVVFVCA
+103 QTVVAVCA
-111 LFLAYFTCIDDNV
+111 LLLTYYTCIDDNIV
-124 MYRQV
+124 LRLF
-129 AVSSIISGYFL
+129 AVSLIISGYFL
-140 ATARQML
+140 ATARNMI
-147 KGASQGYPYE
+147 KGATQGYPYE
-157 AWTVSLLNIVYATL
+157 AWTLALLNLVYATL
-171 MMGRVLEWYFH
+171 MMGRAFEWLIF
-182 PESRHLLIA
+182 PEARHLLIA

-204 LEVANALLFLM
+204 LEVTTALLFLM

-225 LKVQSELEK
+225 LQMQGDLEK
-234 LATSDMLTGLYN
+234 LAASDMLTGLYN

-306 NQDILGRLGGDEFV
+306 DQDILGRLGGDEFV